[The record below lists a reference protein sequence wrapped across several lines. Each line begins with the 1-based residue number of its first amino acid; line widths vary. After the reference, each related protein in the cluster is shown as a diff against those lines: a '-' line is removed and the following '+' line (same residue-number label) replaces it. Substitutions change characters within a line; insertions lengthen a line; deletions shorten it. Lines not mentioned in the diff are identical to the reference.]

1 MVCCG
6 GLLVVCFATFSVTC
20 HVQTNLLLLCSVFL
34 YLLCRKGGAFDRSLD
49 AVHRQLNVN
58 SDNSFRPRH
67 DHGSSCG
74 TNHSVS
80 VTGSEGAGGCCS
92 ASGEKAPFVVNGN
105 NQLLWE
111 VSEKHMLDFIM
122 QPYLAILVHTLMHNI
137 YSAIFL
143 IS

>member
-1 MVCCG
+1 M
-6 GLLVVCFATFSVTC
+6 LTETDLF
-20 HVQTNLLLLCSVFL
+20 LLCFVCVL
-34 YLLCRKGGAFDRSLD
+34 CLLLCRKGGAFDRSLD

-67 DHGSSCG
+67 HHGGSCG
-74 TNHSVS
+74 TNHSVG

-111 VSEKHMLDFIM
+111 VSENHMLDFIV
-122 QPYLAILVHTLMHNI
+122 QPYRAILVHALI
-137 YSAIFL
+137 LIVYSPTIHDT
-143 IS
+143 S